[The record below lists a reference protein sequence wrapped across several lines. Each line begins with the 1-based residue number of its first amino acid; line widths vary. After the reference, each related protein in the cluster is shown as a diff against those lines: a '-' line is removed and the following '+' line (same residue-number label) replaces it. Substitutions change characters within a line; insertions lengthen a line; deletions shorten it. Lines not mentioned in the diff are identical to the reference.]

1 MCTYLFELAQDFTGF
16 YDACPVMRAE
26 TDELRTSRLALCDL
40 TARVLECGLGLLG
53 IDAPD
58 RM

>member
-1 MCTYLFELAQDFTGF
+1 ML
-16 YDACPVMRAE
+16 RAE
-26 TDELRTSRLALCDL
+26 TDDLRTSRLALCAL
-40 TARVLECGLGLLG
+40 TARIFERGLGLLG